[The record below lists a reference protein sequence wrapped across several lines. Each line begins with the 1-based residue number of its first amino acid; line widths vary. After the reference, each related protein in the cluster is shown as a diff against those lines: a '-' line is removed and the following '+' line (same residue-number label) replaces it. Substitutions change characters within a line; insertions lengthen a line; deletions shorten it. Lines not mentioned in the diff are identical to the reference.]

1 MTHALRSFFVTAM
14 IVAIASIGLAS
25 EAHAAKKEKI
35 DKKVAEG
42 LVEFHEIVTGSE
54 DLIADAAGILL
65 FPSVKKGGIGIGG
78 ESGSGALI
86 IDGETVAYYRTSS
99 ASIGF
104 QLGYQSRRQLF
115 IFLTQEALDNFRS
128 SDNWEI
134 GADASIAIVTLDA
147 GGSIDTETIDDPV
160 LAFIYGAK
168 GLMYNLSLE
177 GTKVS
182 PINPK

>member
-1 MTHALRSFFVTAM
+1 MTHALRSIFVTAM
-14 IVAIASIGLAS
+14 IVAIASFGMAS
-25 EAHAAKKEKI
+25 EANAAKKKKI
-35 DKKVAEG
+35 DQKVVEG
-42 LVEFHEIVTGSE
+42 LVEFHEIVNGSE

-115 IFLTQEALDNFRS
+115 IFLTQDALDNFRNS
-128 SDNWEI
+128 ENWEI

-147 GGSIDTETIDDPV
+147 GGTIDTETIDDPV

-168 GLMYNLSLE
+168 GLMYNLTLE

-182 PINPK
+182 RINPK